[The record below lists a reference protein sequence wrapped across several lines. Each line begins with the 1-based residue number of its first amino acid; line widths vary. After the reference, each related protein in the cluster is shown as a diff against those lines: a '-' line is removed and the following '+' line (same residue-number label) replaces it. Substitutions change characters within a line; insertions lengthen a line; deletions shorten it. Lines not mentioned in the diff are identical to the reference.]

1 MAFITHVGILTKSI
15 CSWRY
20 LGSQG
25 QQLSPW
31 VYYIYFHK
39 VVNLMILST
48 GAKFASDR
56 RFEYNYS
63 LLGFLIDI
71 LLNVEVLLFILGSSF
86 AYFGYDDH

>member
-15 CSWRY
+15 WSMEIF
-20 LGSQG
+20 GVSQG
-25 QQLSPW
+25 QQLSPC
-31 VYYIYFHK
+31 VYYFYFHK

-63 LLGFLIDI
+63 LLGFVKDI
-71 LLNVEVLLFILGSSF
+71 LLNVKCFYSF
-86 AYFGYDDH
+86 

>member
-1 MAFITHVGILTKSI
+1 MGSHRDSN
-15 CSWRY
+15 Y
-20 LGSQG
+20 L
-25 QQLSPW
+25 LK
-31 VYYIYFHK
+31 YIYFHK

-56 RFEYNYS
+56 QFEYNYS
-63 LLGFLIDI
+63 LIGFVIDI

>member
-1 MAFITHVGILTKSI
+1 
-15 CSWRY
+15 
-20 LGSQG
+20 
-25 QQLSPW
+25 
-31 VYYIYFHK
+31 
-39 VVNLMILST
+39 MILST

>member
-1 MAFITHVGILTKSI
+1 MLSMEIFGV
-15 CSWRY
+15 
-20 LGSQG
+20 SQG

-63 LLGFLIDI
+63 LIGFVTDI
-71 LLNVEVLLFILGSSF
+71 LLNVEVLLFILGSLF